1 MSDTID
7 NAKLDRLEDIAS
19 HFIQRKA
26 RASERLKIA
35 SSNEICFALLGLHT
49 NVAEFNLKPLISFRR
64 VIEPPGEME
73 LARAIRESAL
83 FGAIGRYSNLV
94 THELGIQTHGRNP
107 QATLNIGWWFIS
119 ALRIKTLA
127 DFLVPAYA
135 DYSWSVIAAL
145 DKGECTAA
153 LLEDV
158 PQARRIDDGVVV
170 SQQDF
175 EWAAKSL
182 VPIAELLKV
191 PAFHVAVDALT
202 THPHLLSPRMMVASI
217 WSGIEAILGV
227 GTELRYRLSLSIAV
241 LLEPRGPDRTR
252 AYKTVM
258 KMYDTRSKAVH
269 GAKLSDSQLID
280 HLKAARRLLSVMVC
294 GIVDR
299 RHVPTQDDLERMLLE

>member
-1 MSDTID
+1 MH
-7 NAKLDRLEDIAS
+7 R
-19 HFIQRKA
+19 
-26 RASERLKIA
+26 
-35 SSNEICFALLGLHT
+35 G
-49 NVAEFNLKPLISFRR
+49 V
-64 VIEPPGEME
+64 
-73 LARAIRESAL
+73 
-83 FGAIGRYSNLV
+83 
-94 THELGIQTHGRNP
+94 
-107 QATLNIGWWFIS
+107 
-119 ALRIKTLA
+119 
-127 DFLVPAYA
+127 
-135 DYSWSVIAAL
+135 
-145 DKGECTAA
+145 
-153 LLEDV
+153 LEDV